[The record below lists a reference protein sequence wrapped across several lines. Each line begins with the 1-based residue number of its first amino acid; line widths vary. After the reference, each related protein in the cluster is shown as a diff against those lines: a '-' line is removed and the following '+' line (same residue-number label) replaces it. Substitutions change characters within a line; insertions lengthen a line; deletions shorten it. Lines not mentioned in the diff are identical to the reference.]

1 MENNICGPQYCPQN
15 VEKMAKTPEN
25 VQTWRVRPHTS
36 AKHTLYI
43 KLTDS
48 KTTYISAMV
57 VLKIIHMFITNHIN
71 LLNTLST
78 TPPPVFS
85 DSIYLSATH

>member
-15 VEKMAKTPEN
+15 VKKMAKTPKN

-36 AKHTLYI
+36 AKHTLDI

-48 KTTYISAMV
+48 KTTHFSSMV
-57 VLKIIHMFITNHIN
+57 LLKSIHIFITNHIN

-78 TPPPVFS
+78 NPSPVFS
-85 DSIYLSATH
+85 DSVYLSATH